1 MKKVFLLVT
10 AFLFVQCIPGGGYW
24 RYPVKN
30 TSDREVI
37 FGIDVNVVNGKIYP
51 RASYDEPSDEF
62 FDFTCRLYPQWE
74 YYYPFVSKTSRRQF
88 VRDQVFITIG
98 DTVSVYAIDPID
110 LEMYSWDEI
119 REKKK
124 FWFARVVLDANSD
137 YIYFPFELNR

>member
-1 MKKVFLLVT
+1 MYTWRGVLE
-10 AFLFVQCIPGGGYW
+10 IPSKEYE
-24 RYPVKN
+24 R
-30 TSDREVI
+30 
-37 FGIDVNVVNGKIYP
+37 P
-51 RASYDEPSDEF
+51 RSNIRNR
-62 FDFTCRLYPQWE
+62 CRLYPQWE

>member
-51 RASYDEPSDEF
+51 RDLMTSHRMSSLILHA
-62 FDFTCRLYPQWE
+62 DFTLSGSITIRLYQN
-74 YYYPFVSKTSRRQF
+74 VKKTIRKRS
-88 VRDQVFITIG
+88 G
-98 DTVSVYAIDPID
+98 VYN
-110 LEMYSWDEI
+110 YWRYGI
-119 REKKK
+119 RIC
-124 FWFARVVLDANSD
+124 
-137 YIYFPFELNR
+137 Y

>member
-1 MKKVFLLVT
+1 MKKVFIIAT

-24 RYPVKN
+24 EYPVKN
-30 TSDREVI
+30 MSDRDII

-51 RASYDEPSDEF
+51 RSSYDEPSNVF
-62 FDFTCRLYPQWE
+62 FDFTKRISPRWE
-74 YYYPFVSKTSRRQF
+74 YYYYPFISRTTRRHF
-88 VRDQVFITIG
+88 LRDQVFITIG

-124 FWFARVVLDANSD
+124 FWFARVVLDAS

>member
-1 MKKVFLLVT
+1 MKKVFHLVT
-10 AFLFVQCIPGGGYW
+10 VFLFVQCEAMFDGEWGQPIQNLS
-24 RYPVKN
+24 KK
-30 TSDREVI
+30 DVI
-37 FGIDVNVVNGKIYP
+37 FGIDVNVVNDNIYARESYYDPNDNFLEYSERIYP
-51 RASYDEPSDEF
+51 DRYNVYSFSSN
-62 FDFTCRLYPQWE
+62 R
-74 YYYPFVSKTSRRQF
+74 KTH
-88 VRDQVFITIG
+88 INIG